1 MAHLVKAGKKRY
13 LRTRDEVSL
22 RNNKLTRKWLEVKLD
37 LKLGIILASGFVDN
51 GKNFK
56 FQI

>member
-13 LRTRDEVSL
+13 LRSRDEVSL
-22 RNNKLTRKWLEVKLD
+22 RNNKLTQKWLEVKLD
-37 LKLGIILASGFVDN
+37 LKLRIILANGLVDN